1 MNTDLLSLPLQPI
14 HPWILLLGVKVN
26 SQTSK
31 DSSLLP
37 ELLSLPNA
45 HFPISLDV
53 CFFHLKCPVQAGLS
67 LWRPDPSLRQ
77 PNHSKRMSQQNF
89 PNINLFTYT
98 CFAMSAIPAGE
109 HPDILRIACATIYL
123 SFPLNGLTVVY
134 K

>member
-53 CFFHLKCPVQAGLS
+53 CFFYLKCPVQAGLS
-67 LWRPDPSLRQ
+67 LWSPDPSLRQ

-89 PNINLFTYT
+89 PNINLFTAHLYLLQHLSRIKKTPLET
-98 CFAMSAIPAGE
+98 CLFAHNALERGRHRRE
-109 HPDILRIACATIYL
+109 EFC
-123 SFPLNGLTVVY
+123 
-134 K
+134 